1 MARFIKCDLCGK
13 LMPEVFG
20 YLRGA
25 TDYHRIELDG
35 GRNAIYSMSI
45 SHTESLEGNEQNF
58 VPEDYGISIDACD
71 KCFKKIKSS
80 IDILK
85 KGGN

>member
-20 YLRGA
+20 YLRG
-25 TDYHRIELDG
+25 TTEYHRIELDG
-35 GRNAIYSMSI
+35 GRSAIYNTA
-45 SHTESLEGNEQNF
+45 HAENLDGTDQEF
-58 VPEDYGISIDACD
+58 VAEDYGISIDACD